1 MATRTFSRKSGP
13 RRSFMKGLMH
23 NLIIHGSMATTVE
36 RAKSVRVA
44 IEKLVTVAKKQDVA
58 HLRILI
64 SRLPHKESA
73 TKLFY
78 EIAPRYKERAG
89 GYTRI
94 IKQGIARKRDG
105 AATALIEFI

>member
-1 MATRTFSRKSGP
+1 MVKRKFSRKTGE

-23 NLIIHGSMATTVE
+23 NLVMHGSMATTVE
-36 RAKSVRVA
+36 RAKSVRIA

-58 HLRILI
+58 HLRLLI
-64 SRLPHKESA
+64 SRLPHKNSA
-73 TKLFY
+73 EKLFY

-94 IKQGIARKRDG
+94 IKQGLTRKRDG
-105 AATALIEFI
+105 AATALIEFV

>member
-1 MATRTFSRKSGP
+1 MGE

-23 NLIIHGSMATTVE
+23 NLVMHGSMATTVE
-36 RAKSVRVA
+36 RAKSVRIA

-64 SRLPHKESA
+64 SRLPHKNSA
-73 TKLFY
+73 EKLFY
-78 EIAPRYKERAG
+78 EIAPRYKERSG

-94 IKQGIARKRDG
+94 IKQGLNRKRDG
-105 AATALIEFI
+105 AATALIEFV